1 MKHRGQLWCR
11 DVARGKQCRVG
22 TAACLICCGGRG
34 GVALASE
41 QQLHHLQCRA
51 FLRGVV
57 QRQLSVLRDAVA
69 GQPRHSECG
78 GRKQRGQG
86 ERDRVE
92 TARTEAWAQRRYLI
106 RCGESFRVGVEQELH
121 HTERRALGGG
131 VVQRKL
137 LVLRTRRVAQ
147 HWSGRGNEVRP
158 RRRGRATAHSSAA
171 TTGCGRRSICGAA
184 RLVRRRGSLTVCVEQ
199 QLHHLERRALG
210 GSVVQ
215 GQL

>member
-1 MKHRGQLWCR
+1 MSRLSPRRSAAAAFGPAQRSGRGSL
-11 DVARGKQCRVG
+11 G
-22 TAACLICCGGRG
+22 TAS
-34 GVALASE
+34 VA
-41 QQLHHLQCRA
+41 
-51 FLRGVV
+51 
-57 QRQLSVLRDAVA
+57 
-69 GQPRHSECG
+69 G

-158 RRRGRATAHSSAA
+158 RGEQRHTALRRRQGVGGAVFAGPRALSAA
-171 TTGCGRRSICGAA
+171 AAASRFASSSNSITSNGVSLAA
-184 RLVRRRGSLTVCVEQ
+184 
-199 QLHHLERRALG
+199 A
-210 GSVVQ
+210 
-215 GQL
+215 